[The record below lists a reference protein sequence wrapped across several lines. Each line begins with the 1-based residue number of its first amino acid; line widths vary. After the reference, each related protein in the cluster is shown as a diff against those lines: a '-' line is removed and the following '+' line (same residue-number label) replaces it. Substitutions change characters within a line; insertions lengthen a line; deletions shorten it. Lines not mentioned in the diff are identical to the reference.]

1 MVFGK
6 GKPHWNRK
14 GKGPLGGHRDNAG
27 RKKEMGEDG
36 AKVEE
41 GKVAVGLE
49 KLTKKAKNTYFAQKR
64 EESKARLLEAPAK
77 KTKEELVREQE
88 AGRCGRLANR
98 RRIKTQAE
106 GTAEAEAEHG
116 AEEAKDTADEEFN
129 EETVL
134 EVLEEEVVGVEPE
147 ESEEEVG
154 VGPATTEEE
163 IDVTLA
169 EATGQEEPV
178 GPRVSERLLVEAAQ
192 FYDLYEKK
200 AGKSFEQEVKKSMR
214 NTYTRNKDGG
224 KGFKLALDHS
234 FKITA
239 MIRFDANC

>member
-1 MVFGK
+1 MLKYFKLNPTFQMPFESDKPKK
-6 GKPHWNRK
+6 GGSRP
-14 GKGPLGGHRDNAG
+14 GAG
-27 RKKEMGEDG
+27 RPNLLGVMQLSGE
-36 AKVEE
+36 AKTAYNTEN
-41 GKVAVGLE
+41 KRRSRQ
-49 KLTKKAKNTYFAQKR
+49 KAK
-64 EESKARLLEAPAK
+64 EPVPAK

-169 EATGQEEPV
+169 EGTGQEEPV
-178 GPRVSERLLVEAAQ
+178 GPKVSERLLVEAAQ
-192 FYDLYEKK
+192 FYNLYKKK

-214 NTYTRNKDGG
+214 NTY
-224 KGFKLALDHS
+224 KL
-234 FKITA
+234 
-239 MIRFDANC
+239 